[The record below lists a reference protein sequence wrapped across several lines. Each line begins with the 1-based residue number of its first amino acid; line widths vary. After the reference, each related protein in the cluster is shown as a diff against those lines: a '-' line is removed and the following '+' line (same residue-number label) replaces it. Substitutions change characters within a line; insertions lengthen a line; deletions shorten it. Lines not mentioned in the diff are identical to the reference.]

1 MRDQT
6 IQDTEQLNMKN
17 AQLMDFNNEI
27 TRQIQGKFQSN
38 KSSGAAPNGL
48 GIMNRDG
55 SDLVESS
62 QKDKSHSASSGHH
75 THEGNED
82 DDVIIAQPTIVN
94 VGRKGGYIKKS
105 WKKGGAAIIKGA
117 GKGFNKVFAT
127 EASQHH
133 SQGLQGSHYDS
144 TAALAPPST
153 DLPLPQRSGTTAD
166 PHVKIFGTQKFRM
179 NKKGGTGTN
188 GSGGGSGN
196 FSVVNNSG
204 FLSSK
209 DDATLPL
216 FGSEL
221 EARAAFEGKNIPY
234 VVSRCIQEVEARGMD
249 FEGIYRKPGGAS
261 SMRQIQESFERGEE
275 LDIGDSV
282 DICGV
287 TSVLKQY
294 LRKLPTPIITPAI
307 YDDFLGT
314 TSMIL
319 WVTSIPV
326 LANAFAHFRDV
337 K

>member
-27 TRQIQGKFQSN
+27 TRQIQGKFQNN
-38 KSSGAAPNGL
+38 KSSGTAPNGL

-62 QKDKSHSASSGHH
+62 QKDKSQSASSSGHH
-75 THEGNED
+75 AHEGNDD
-82 DDVIIAQPTIVN
+82 DDVIIAHPTIVN

-127 EASQHH
+127 ETSQHGH
-133 SQGLQGSHYDS
+133 IQGLQGSHYDS
-144 TAALAPPST
+144 TSALAPPST
-153 DLPLPQRSGTTAD
+153 ELPLPQRSATAMD

-179 NKKGGTGTN
+179 NKKGVPMGASTTN
-188 GSGGGSGN
+188 GGST
-196 FSVVNNSG
+196 NNSG
-204 FLSSK
+204 FLNPK
-209 DDATLPL
+209 DDGTVPL

-221 EARAAFEGKNIPY
+221 EVRAVFEGKNIPY

-307 YDDFLGT
+307 YDDFLNT
-314 TSMIL
+314 TSITL
-319 WVTSIPV
+319 
-326 LANAFAHFRDV
+326 
-337 K
+337 